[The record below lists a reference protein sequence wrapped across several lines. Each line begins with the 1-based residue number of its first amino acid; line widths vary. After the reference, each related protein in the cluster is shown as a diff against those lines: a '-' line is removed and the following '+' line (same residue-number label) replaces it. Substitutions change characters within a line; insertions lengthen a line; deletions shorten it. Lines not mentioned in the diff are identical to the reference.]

1 MIQIK
6 YREGNTERVRLEV
19 EVSEKAIYRKELM
32 TEEYVLL
39 TFNTA
44 ELVNLQKGDYIET
57 EFGRFLI
64 VHLEK
69 PKRNVDGNGGYSY
82 EQKFHA
88 PWERWTTRKL
98 FYARQRGAEKAW
110 SMTQKPEYFMQIVID
125 NLLAAGFG
133 EFAAQIDPEL
143 TEMKLVQFDGD
154 DIVAGLNK
162 IAEAW
167 ETEWWVADDVLH
179 LSKCEYGTPVGFE
192 EGDLIRSMTRS
203 DGQENDYITRLYA
216 FGSTRNIPT
225 NYRKS
230 EDEEAVIESVV
241 ERRLKLPEGTDHLD
255 AWPNLRDEDVVEG
268 VAIFDEVYPR
278 RTGKCEDI
286 TTEVYRDE
294 VTDDEHPDGELV
306 EWNAYRFRD
315 SGIKFKSEYILP
327 DTEELR
333 ITFQSG
339 KLAGMDFAVVFNP
352 DGEDESSDKAQVWE
366 VVRNDTYG
374 IDLPSDKFH
383 PEEGDEYI
391 LYGYDTKMVSDILIP
406 RAEQE
411 LLEEAKKL
419 LAKKCVEGSVYTCE
433 TDKIRCAGYTM
444 ADGRLLH
451 DPSDEVDLDIG
462 QRVEL
467 YSDNYF
473 SSTDGKRVSRV
484 RSFEKRLDNKFSC
497 TYEIGETASYS
508 RSKELD
514 EKMESLTIQNMRVT
528 TAMGSSVYLITRY
541 DSTIPTDHNTYS
553 SLRADIN
560 YLHREKPDVAQE
572 LIRFMKGISLGNG
585 KYRLTSDGDAHLHD
599 ADVED
604 TLTARRAEVSE
615 RMTAREVVI
624 DGDVG
629 SVMSAGF
636 DNGGML
642 GHGLGLWRD
651 AQGLW
656 HIDADVLTARMS
668 LKVLELVIQK
678 IRAVGGSVVVSQAS
692 GVVEE
697 VRETGSG
704 VDGDSWYRLYLT
716 PGKGDGSFM
725 QGDYARCSRWDGG
738 ADGGV
743 ERIHGYWEQV
753 VKAETDSDT
762 GRAFIAVRR
771 PTSTGTV
778 PAPGDE
784 VVLMGSDVPGRQ
796 GYINITVE
804 DDRPRIVE
812 YDGCNGPGKGT
823 VRTCLGDLTGMEWH
837 GKTLGG
843 YGLMTRSLYAD
854 GELYLTS
861 SGQTVTSALQTV
873 TSGLDD
879 VRGIAERRTGTRN
892 LIRESGYWRRDSG
905 FPRGWGYL
913 NGGCTVSYGD
923 RRLSMVKGSDE
934 TGAAAKNGLHATPTR
949 EVFPAG
955 TRLTVMARGTVAGL
969 TEGHTVALRL
979 YNTSPSWSHSVT
991 CGRVS
996 ADGAFDINVEVVLGQ
1011 DFAGARLGV
1020 VLQDAGVG
1028 TEVTL
1033 EYVGLY
1039 EGGGVGG
1046 WSAAPED
1053 LLDEVDER
1061 TDATEALSEMADGLS
1076 AAVSAA
1082 RDSADAARGVADSA
1096 AAGVA
1101 TLGGYVNGGL
1111 KAEVGAA
1118 AAGVSLAQSIDRYG
1132 SIVADITAAT
1142 EATATA
1148 LLADSRLGMMPTAHD
1163 ALDRALTL
1171 FHDTATALTAAI
1183 GSATEEGTATADDAA
1198 AVESAYGSFT
1208 NARVNLE
1215 SAMADAQAAIRTRLA
1230 AESGESLTSALD
1242 ALTFGTRNLVR
1253 NSGEWAGSGH
1263 ITDSNMPAHWKW
1275 LNNGCRA
1282 AVVGGQLVMRK
1293 DDGEMHNGMHVG
1305 LTRDTLGEGMEL
1317 TLSVRGT
1324 AGTFSDGSMVRVM
1337 LHNTDPSWSHS
1348 VELGRV
1354 TAAGD
1359 FVLTR
1364 TVRLDSAYSV
1374 PRLSVD
1380 LSKANVGAYVY
1391 IDGIGLYEG
1400 NRAPAAWV
1408 AAPEDTDERV
1418 AEATASATAANTAA
1432 KSAQSAAD
1440 LLGAYI
1446 DGEFRDGVLTEAGA
1460 DSLWSLM
1467 TQCTARQEA
1476 LAAEVSS
1483 LRSSEHVGWTAAA
1496 DLLDVAWQACVSA
1509 YTALLGLI
1517 ADVSGGRVRF
1527 TDEVRSNL
1535 SGLVEA
1541 WGDAIA
1547 QLTARMEE
1555 CRRQTETAIL
1565 TTARESAETEAG
1577 KVREALGT
1585 YKEEVERRFETTES
1599 NFTSMLSKETTFR
1612 IGGRNLVP
1620 DSGRWT
1626 GRAKVD
1632 GLPRGWT
1639 TVNNAPYWNYSSGR
1653 LMVRK
1658 SAADTEL
1665 SGIRATLTTPVTDG
1679 TGYVLVAR
1687 GRISLP
1693 GQPATATAA
1702 LTLYNTPTGAAWG
1715 PSQEITH
1722 VGTNMGDG
1730 SFDIEVPFTVK
1741 GDYTAPSLCLLL
1753 HKSPQ
1758 DTVVTLDHVA
1768 LYEGDR
1774 APGWIPA
1781 PEDNVTQP
1789 ALIEEIKTATS
1800 EIEQTIDGIT
1810 QRVGKTETDISTIR
1824 GETMVEME
1832 RRVSEIQ
1839 QTASHIG
1846 LTVEEGRLT
1855 TGTCRNMLHGTGR
1868 TVTGWATANS
1878 GGGTCVIGELVGSTG
1893 RRFTQFTRPAGAA
1906 SPTWETFS
1914 YCGTDEPVAL
1924 VAGERYTL
1932 RVTIHLAQPKGTVR
1946 LMPSIRSL
1954 DNSVIVADLPTW
1966 VSSGAEYE
1974 TRDYSAVFTA
1984 GCDAEIAVGKVAV
1997 MFHNNSATRSDLV
2010 RVAFREL
2017 QIEPGETAHDWTPS
2031 ALDASDTLRRSGI
2044 DIGSE
2049 RITLTSDNV
2058 VFRNSDGEETAALD
2072 SDGRL
2077 KAALIE
2083 AEGLTVQHVVAGDT
2097 GGQRVEIDP
2106 GRRTIDIFNAD
2117 NEQVVAFDGNTYGSV
2132 AELLGGGTTERTVYD
2147 GAAVDV
2153 SVTSQSSTD
2162 KYPSPV
2168 LTDSKGGVLLGAFH
2182 TDTPGKLMLD
2192 GVASVSGTYISTG
2205 AVVPSLVR
2213 GSVVVTLTTY
2223 ADAGCTD
2230 AVSTVRLA
2238 SVGLTD
2244 YSIHVAGTANRS
2256 IPLMSPL
2263 LNPGWHVITA
2273 AVTTGAS
2280 GRSSVT
2286 ARARLT
2292 KAVMS
2297 YEYYIGRFFG
2307 NGLCIGKAGEYAVIR
2322 FDATNGMEFEV
2333 VTGDN
2338 GLRVTREGGVR
2349 VLTPSGWRLLATRP
2363 DD

>member
-1 MIQIK
+1 MSMIDVKMI
-6 YREGNTERVRLEV
+6 G
-19 EVSEKAIYRKELM
+19 
-32 TEEYVLL
+32 
-39 TFNTA
+39 
-44 ELVNLQKGDYIET
+44 
-57 EFGRFLI
+57 
-64 VHLEK
+64 
-69 PKRNVDGNGGYSY
+69 KRRGGSSV
-82 EQKFHA
+82 
-88 PWERWTTRKL
+88 T
-98 FYARQRGAEKAW
+98 
-110 SMTQKPEYFMQIVID
+110 
-125 NLLAAGFG
+125 
-133 EFAAQIDPEL
+133 
-143 TEMKLVQFDGD
+143 
-154 DIVAGLNK
+154 VAGGVSDGTVSGTVVREALHAAK
-162 IAEAW
+162 ADIAETARYASSAGTA
-167 ETEWWVADDVLH
+167 TEATHATSASTLDDDTAVKEWF
-179 LSKCEYGTPVGFE
+179 LSRLNDDTALG
-192 EGDLIRSMTRS
+192 LIRFIKGLSLGEGKYSISNDGKALLRS
-203 DGQENDYITRLYA
+203 LNTDGSITA
-216 FGSTRNIPT
+216 
-225 NYRKS
+225 
-230 EDEEAVIESVV
+230 
-241 ERRLKLPEGTDHLD
+241 
-255 AWPNLRDEDVVEG
+255 DEDVTAGKTVKASG
-268 VAIFDEVYPR
+268 VTA
-278 RTGKCEDI
+278 
-286 TTEVYRDE
+286 TETV
-294 VTDDEHPDGELV
+294 
-306 EWNAYRFRD
+306 
-315 SGIKFKSEYILP
+315 
-327 DTEELR
+327 
-333 ITFQSG
+333 
-339 KLAGMDFAVVFNP
+339 
-352 DGEDESSDKAQVWE
+352 
-366 VVRNDTYG
+366 
-374 IDLPSDKFH
+374 
-383 PEEGDEYI
+383 
-391 LYGYDTKMVSDILIP
+391 
-406 RAEQE
+406 
-411 LLEEAKKL
+411 
-419 LAKKCVEGSVYTCE
+419 
-433 TDKIRCAGYTM
+433 
-444 ADGRLLH
+444 
-451 DPSDEVDLDIG
+451 
-462 QRVEL
+462 
-467 YSDNYF
+467 
-473 SSTDGKRVSRV
+473 
-484 RSFEKRLDNKFSC
+484 
-497 TYEIGETASYS
+497 
-508 RSKELD
+508 
-514 EKMESLTIQNMRVT
+514 
-528 TAMGSSVYLITRY
+528 
-541 DSTIPTDHNTYS
+541 
-553 SLRADIN
+553 
-560 YLHREKPDVAQE
+560 
-572 LIRFMKGISLGNG
+572 
-585 KYRLTSDGDAHLHD
+585 
-599 ADVED
+599 
-604 TLTARRAEVSE
+604 TARRAEVSE
-615 RMTAREVVI
+615 RVTAREVVI
-624 DGDVG
+624 DGDAG

-642 GHGLGLWRD
+642 GQGLGLWRD

-656 HIDADVLTARMS
+656 HVDADVLTARMS

-678 IRAVGGSVVVSQAS
+678 IKAVGGSVVVSQAS

-697 VRETGSG
+697 VRETGTG
-704 VDGDSWYRLYLT
+704 ADGDSWYRLYLT
-716 PGKGDGSFM
+716 PGKGDGSFT

-753 VKAETDSDT
+753 VKADT
-762 GRAFIAVRR
+762 EDGRNFIALRR

-796 GYINITVE
+796 GYINVTVE
-804 DDRPRIVE
+804 DDRPRIAE
-812 YDGCNGPGKGT
+812 YDGCQGPGTGT
-823 VRTCLGDLTGMEWH
+823 VRTCLGDLSGMEWH
-837 GKTLGG
+837 GRTLSG

-854 GELYLTS
+854 GELYMTS
-861 SGQTVTSALQTV
+861 SEQTVTSALQAI

-879 VRGIAERRTGTRN
+879 VRGIAERPTGTRN

-905 FPRGWGYL
+905 LPRGWGYL
-913 NGGCTVSYGD
+913 NGGCAVSYGD
-923 RRLSMVKGSDE
+923 RRMVMLKTSDV
-934 TGAAAKNGLHATPTR
+934 TGAAAQNGLHATPTR
-949 EVFPAG
+949 EAFPAG
-955 TRLTVMARGTVAGL
+955 TRLTVIARGTVAGL
-969 TEGHTVALRL
+969 TEGHGVALRL

-991 CGRVS
+991 LGRITS
-996 ADGAFDINVEVVLGQ
+996 DGAFDINEEVVLGQ

-1020 VLQDAGVG
+1020 VLQDAPSG

-1053 LLDEVDER
+1053 
-1061 TDATEALSEMADGLS
+1061 
-1076 AAVSAA
+1076 
-1082 RDSADAARGVADSA
+1082 
-1096 AAGVA
+1096 
-1101 TLGGYVNGGL
+1101 
-1111 KAEVGAA
+1111 
-1118 AAGVSLAQSIDRYG
+1118 
-1132 SIVADITAAT
+1132 
-1142 EATATA
+1142 
-1148 LLADSRLGMMPTAHD
+1148 
-1163 ALDRALTL
+1163 
-1171 FHDTATALTAAI
+1171 
-1183 GSATEEGTATADDAA
+1183 
-1198 AVESAYGSFT
+1198 
-1208 NARVNLE
+1208 
-1215 SAMADAQAAIRTRLA
+1215 
-1230 AESGESLTSALD
+1230 
-1242 ALTFGTRNLVR
+1242 
-1253 NSGEWAGSGH
+1253 
-1263 ITDSNMPAHWKW
+1263 
-1275 LNNGCRA
+1275 
-1282 AVVGGQLVMRK
+1282 
-1293 DDGEMHNGMHVG
+1293 
-1305 LTRDTLGEGMEL
+1305 
-1317 TLSVRGT
+1317 
-1324 AGTFSDGSMVRVM
+1324 
-1337 LHNTDPSWSHS
+1337 
-1348 VELGRV
+1348 
-1354 TAAGD
+1354 
-1359 FVLTR
+1359 
-1364 TVRLDSAYSV
+1364 
-1374 PRLSVD
+1374 
-1380 LSKANVGAYVY
+1380 
-1391 IDGIGLYEG
+1391 
-1400 NRAPAAWV
+1400 
-1408 AAPEDTDERV
+1408 TDERL

-1432 KSAQSAAD
+1432 KGAQSAAG

-1446 DGEFRDGVLTEAGA
+1446 DGEFRDGVLTAAGA
-1460 DSLWSLM
+1460 GSLWSLM
-1467 TQCTARQEA
+1467 AQCTVRQDA
-1476 LAAEVSS
+1476 LDTEVSS
-1483 LRSSEHVGWTAAA
+1483 LGLSEHVAGTAAA
-1496 DLLDVAWQACVSA
+1496 DRLDEAWQACESA

-1517 ADVSGGRVRF
+1517 ADVSGGMVRF
-1527 TDEVRSNL
+1527 TDEVRDNL
-1535 SGLVEA
+1535 SGLVRD
-1541 WGDAIA
+1541 WGNAITL
-1547 QLTARMEE
+1547 LTERMEE
-1555 CRRQTETAIL
+1555 CRRQTEAAIL
-1565 TTARESAETEAG
+1565 TTAREAAETEAG
-1577 KVREALGT
+1577 KVREALGS

-1599 NFTSMLSKETTFR
+1599 DFTSMLSKKTTFR

-1626 GRAKVD
+1626 GRAKAD

-1693 GQPATATAA
+1693 GQSATATAA

-1715 PSQEITH
+1715 PSQEIAH

-1984 GCDAEIAVGKVAV
+1984 GCDAEIAAGKVAV
-1997 MFHNNSATRSDLV
+1997 TFHNNSADRSDLV
-2010 RVAFREL
+2010 RVAFRGL

-2117 NEQVVAFDGNTYGSV
+2117 NEQVVAFDGNIYGSV

-2153 SVTSQSSTD
+2153 SVTSNSSTD

-2192 GVASVSGTYISTG
+2192 GFVSVSGTYISTG
-2205 AVVPSLVR
+2205 AVVPSLVK
-2213 GSVVVTLTTY
+2213 GSVAVTLTTY

-2238 SVGLTD
+2238 SAGLTD
-2244 YSIHVAGTANRS
+2244 YSVHVSGTAS
-2256 IPLMSPL
+2256 DGDKLMSPL

-2273 AVTTGAS
+2273 SVTTGAS

-2292 KAVMS
+2292 RAVMS

-2307 NGLCIGKAGEYAVIR
+2307 NGLCIGKAGEYAMIR
-2322 FDATNGMEFEV
+2322 FDRTDGMEFEV

-2338 GLRVTREGGVR
+2338 GLRVTREDGVR
-2349 VLTPSGWRLLATRP
+2349 VRTPSGWRLLATRP

>member
-1 MIQIK
+1 MIDVKMI
-6 YREGNTERVRLEV
+6 G
-19 EVSEKAIYRKELM
+19 
-32 TEEYVLL
+32 
-39 TFNTA
+39 
-44 ELVNLQKGDYIET
+44 
-57 EFGRFLI
+57 
-64 VHLEK
+64 
-69 PKRNVDGNGGYSY
+69 KRRGGSSV
-82 EQKFHA
+82 
-88 PWERWTTRKL
+88 T
-98 FYARQRGAEKAW
+98 
-110 SMTQKPEYFMQIVID
+110 
-125 NLLAAGFG
+125 
-133 EFAAQIDPEL
+133 
-143 TEMKLVQFDGD
+143 
-154 DIVAGLNK
+154 VAGGVSDGTVSGTVVREALHAAK
-162 IAEAW
+162 ADIAETARYASKADTA
-167 ETEWWVADDVLH
+167 TEAAHAASASTLDADTAVKEWF
-179 LSKCEYGTPVGFE
+179 LSRLNDDTALG
-192 EGDLIRSMTRS
+192 LIRFIKGLSLGEGKYGIS
-203 DGQENDYITRLYA
+203 NDGKALLQSLNAD
-216 FGSTRNIPT
+216 GSLT
-225 NYRKS
+225 
-230 EDEEAVIESVV
+230 A
-241 ERRLKLPEGTDHLD
+241 
-255 AWPNLRDEDVVEG
+255 DEDVI
-268 VAIFDEVYPR
+268 A
-278 RTGKCEDI
+278 GK
-286 TTEVYRDE
+286 TV
-294 VTDDEHPDGELV
+294 
-306 EWNAYRFRD
+306 
-315 SGIKFKSEYILP
+315 
-327 DTEELR
+327 
-333 ITFQSG
+333 
-339 KLAGMDFAVVFNP
+339 
-352 DGEDESSDKAQVWE
+352 KA
-366 VVRNDTYG
+366 R
-374 IDLPSDKFH
+374 
-383 PEEGDEYI
+383 
-391 LYGYDTKMVSDILIP
+391 
-406 RAEQE
+406 
-411 LLEEAKKL
+411 
-419 LAKKCVEGSVYTCE
+419 
-433 TDKIRCAGYTM
+433 
-444 ADGRLLH
+444 
-451 DPSDEVDLDIG
+451 
-462 QRVEL
+462 
-467 YSDNYF
+467 
-473 SSTDGKRVSRV
+473 
-484 RSFEKRLDNKFSC
+484 
-497 TYEIGETASYS
+497 
-508 RSKELD
+508 
-514 EKMESLTIQNMRVT
+514 
-528 TAMGSSVYLITRY
+528 
-541 DSTIPTDHNTYS
+541 
-553 SLRADIN
+553 
-560 YLHREKPDVAQE
+560 
-572 LIRFMKGISLGNG
+572 
-585 KYRLTSDGDAHLHD
+585 
-599 ADVED
+599 DVEAED
-604 TLTARRAEVSE
+604 TVTAGRVAAKE
-615 RMTAREVVI
+615 RVTAREVVI

-629 SVMSAGF
+629 SVMSVGF

-656 HIDADVLTARMS
+656 HVDADVLTARMS

-716 PGKGDGSFM
+716 PGKGDGSFI

-738 ADGGV
+738 ADSGG

-771 PTSTGTV
+771 PTSSGAV

-784 VVLMGSDVPGRQ
+784 VVLMGSDVAGRQ

-837 GKTLGG
+837 GRTLVG

-879 VRGIAERRTGTRN
+879 VRGIAERPTGTRN
-892 LIRESGYWRRDSG
+892 LICESGYWRRDSG
-905 FPRGWGYL
+905 LPRGWGYL
-913 NGGCTVSYGD
+913 NGGCAVSYGD
-923 RRLSMVKGSDE
+923 RRLSMLKGSDE
-934 TGAAAKNGLHATPTR
+934 TGPTAQNGLHATPTR

-996 ADGAFDINVEVVLGQ
+996 ADGAFDINTGVVLDQ
-1011 DFAGARLGV
+1011 DFAGTRLGV

-1028 TEVTL
+1028 TAVTL

-1053 LLDEVDER
+1053 LLNEVDER
-1061 TDATEALSEMADGLS
+1061 TAATVALSEMADGLS
-1076 AAVSAA
+1076 AAVSAV

-1096 AAGVA
+1096 AAGLA

-1148 LLADSRLGMMPTAHD
+1148 LLADSRLGMMPTAHA
-1163 ALDRALTL
+1163 ALADALTL
-1171 FHDTATALTAAI
+1171 FRDTATALTAAI
-1183 GSATEEGTATADDAA
+1183 GSATEEGTATADDAS

-1215 SAMADAQAAIRTRLA
+1215 SAMAAAQAAIRTRFA

-1253 NSGEWAGSGH
+1253 NSGGWADTGH
-1263 ITDSNMPAHWKW
+1263 IDNSNMPAHWKW
-1275 LNNGCRA
+1275 LNNGCAA
-1282 AVVGGQLVMRK
+1282 AVVDGRLVMRK

-1305 LTRDTLGEGMEL
+1305 LTRGTLGEGMEL

-1324 AGTFSDGSMVRVM
+1324 AGTLSAGSMVRVM

-1354 TAAGD
+1354 TADGA
-1359 FVLTR
+1359 FTLTR
-1364 TVRLDSAYSV
+1364 TVRLDRDYSV
-1374 PRLSVD
+1374 PRLSFD

-1391 IDGIGLYEG
+1391 IGGIGLYEG

-1418 AEATASATAANTAA
+1418 AEATASATAADTAA

-1440 LLGAYI
+1440 LLGDYI
-1446 DGEFRDGVLTEAGA
+1446 DGEFRDGVLTAAGA
-1460 DSLWSLM
+1460 GSLWSLM
-1467 TQCTARQEA
+1467 AQCTARQDALDAEVEA
-1476 LAAEVSS
+1476 LG
-1483 LRSSEHVGWTAAA
+1483 LSEHVAGTAAA
-1496 DLLDVAWQACVSA
+1496 DSLDEAWRECESA
-1509 YTALLGLI
+1509 YSALLGLI
-1517 ADVSGGRVRF
+1517 GDVSDGARTF
-1527 TDEVRSNL
+1527 NEEVRDEL
-1535 SGLVEA
+1535 SALVRNWSKKVA
-1541 WGDAIA
+1541 L
-1547 QLTARMEE
+1547 LTARVEE
-1555 CRRQTETAIL
+1555 CRRQSEAAAARDAVRGVEEDAQLI
-1565 TTARESAETEAG
+1565 RES
-1577 KVREALGT
+1577 LGT
-1585 YKEEVERRFETTES
+1585 LKTDMDNRFAATQED
-1599 NFTSMLSKETTFR
+1599 FTSMLSEKTTFR

-1620 DSGRWT
+1620 DSGRWD
-1626 GRAKVD
+1626 GRDKAN
-1632 GLPRGWT
+1632 GLPRGWA
-1639 TVNNAPYWNYSSGR
+1639 TVNNAPYWTYTTGGG

-1658 SAADTEL
+1658 SVADTEL
-1665 SGIRATLTTPVTDG
+1665 SGLKASLTTGVAKG
-1679 TGYVLVAR
+1679 VRHVLVAR
-1687 GRISLP
+1687 GRITLP
-1693 GQPATATAA
+1693 GQTATATASF
-1702 LTLYNTPTGAAWG
+1702 TLYNTPTGAAWG

-1758 DTVVTLDHVA
+1758 NTVVSIDHVA

-1789 ALIEEIKTATS
+1789 ALTDRIDEAKTEIY
-1800 EIEQTIDGIT
+1800 QTTDSIT
-1810 QRVGKTETDISTIR
+1810 NRVSKTETEIKAIN
-1824 GETMVEME
+1824 GETLVGID

-1878 GGGTCVIGELVGSTG
+1878 TGVPCVINELVGSTG
-1893 RRFTQFTRPAGAA
+1893 RRFTQFTRPAGASA
-1906 SPTWETFS
+1906 PSWETFS
-1914 YCGTDEPVAL
+1914 YAGTDEPVAL

-1932 RVTIHLAQPKGTVR
+1932 RVTIHLAQPSGTVR
-1946 LMPSIRSL
+1946 LTPSIRTL
-1954 DNSVIVADLPTW
+1954 DGSVIVADLPTW
-1966 VSSGAEYE
+1966 KSSGAEYE
-1974 TRDYSAVFTA
+1974 THEYSAVFTA
-1984 GCDAEIAVGKVAV
+1984 GCDAVIATGKVAV
-1997 MFHNNSATRSDLV
+1997 AFYNNSDTRSDLY
-2010 RVAFREL
+2010 RVAFRGL
-2017 QIEPGETAHDWTPS
+2017 QVEPGGTVHDWTPS

-2044 DIGSE
+2044 DIESE

-2058 VFRNSDGEETAALD
+2058 VFRNSDGTETAALD

-2077 KAALIE
+2077 KASLIE
-2083 AEGLTVQHVVAGDT
+2083 ADGLTVQHVMAGDAD
-2097 GGQRVEIDP
+2097 GQRMEIDP

-2132 AELLGGGTTERTVYD
+2132 AELLGGGTTEKTVHD
-2147 GAAVDV
+2147 GSPVDV
-2153 SVTSQSSTD
+2153 SVTSNSSANT
-2162 KYPSPV
+2162 YPSPV
-2168 LTDSKGGVLLGAFH
+2168 IPGSREGTLLGAFH
-2182 TDTPGKLMLD
+2182 TDTPGKLMLE
-2192 GVASVSGTYISTG
+2192 GYATISGTYISTG

-2223 ADAGCTD
+2223 ADAACTD

-2238 SVGLTD
+2238 SASLTD
-2244 YSIHVAGTANRS
+2244 YSIQVAGTANS
-2256 IPLMSPL
+2256 GFTPLMSPL

-2286 ARARLT
+2286 ARAGLT

-2307 NGLCIGKAGEYAVIR
+2307 NGLCIGKAGEYAMIR

-2333 VTGDN
+2333 LTGDN
-2338 GLRVTREGGVR
+2338 GLRVTREEGVR
-2349 VLTPSGWRLLATRP
+2349 VLTASGWRLLATRP